1 MSIEK
6 TIGDWTQCWPAIH
19 RGNDA
24 LAPSVMETA
33 LNFSY
38 WLSCVA
44 VATRRAR
51 QVASRSPWCFGRQR
65 LLASSDLVHGQLDS
79 GSPVSIQRTVC
90 CLLSRRVLRVHPAER
105 VDVDAVRAS
114 DCLSN
119 VNNAARFS
127 LRPLSTAPPVA
138 CPIRAVALSSSDPS
152 VPARPS
158 SPSTP
163 SPFPPSALDPS
174 KNPSL
179 VEPLSP
185 LPPFLVST
193 PALTGPRLPQ
203 RCHRRSTR
211 DLAVN
216 AKTQPS

>member
-1 MSIEK
+1 MTKRSSVDFNRAWGCERPPNYKPSSDLLHHLWMSIEK

-119 VNNAARFS
+119 VNNAAR
-127 LRPLSTAPPVA
+127 L
-138 CPIRAVALSSSDPS
+138 
-152 VPARPS
+152 
-158 SPSTP
+158 
-163 SPFPPSALDPS
+163 
-174 KNPSL
+174 
-179 VEPLSP
+179 
-185 LPPFLVST
+185 
-193 PALTGPRLPQ
+193 
-203 RCHRRSTR
+203 
-211 DLAVN
+211 
-216 AKTQPS
+216 